1 MIKTKKKRSGFL
13 EKTGLR
19 FAEKAMDSS
28 FAKKLMKKY
37 LPEMYAEYQ
46 NDPEK
51 YKETIK
57 KNMKAFR
64 AGNLAPEMLEK
75 EAIAMTKIPAVEETK
90 KKTKKKKNKNRDN
103 VVLPEKSKG
112 KSKSNKPAPIKQEV
126 QQGVQQG
133 VQQET
138 VYGMSPYMLPKEKEE
153 EEEKIT
159 DDIKPLGSPGMYG
172 AIVLGLFSFAAY
184 LQFSAFRDKQL

>member
-1 MIKTKKKRSGFL
+1 MIKTNKKRPGFL
-13 EKTGLR
+13 KKTGSGL
-19 FAEKAMDSS
+19 AGWALDSS
-28 FAKKLMKKY
+28 VAKNFIKEY
-37 LPEMYAEYQ
+37 SPEMYAEYKKY
-46 NDPEK
+46 PEK
-51 YKETIK
+51 YKETKK

-64 AGNLAPEMLEK
+64 AGNLTPEILKK
-75 EAIAMTKIPAVEETK
+75 EAIAKISTVAETK
-90 KKTKKKKNKNRDN
+90 EKKTKKKKNKNSGN
-103 VVLPEKSKG
+103 VVSPEQSNG
-112 KSKSNKPAPIKQEV
+112 KSKSNKPAPIK
-126 QQGVQQG
+126 QGVQQG

-138 VYGMSPYMLPKEKEE
+138 VYGMAPYMLPKEKEE

>member
-1 MIKTKKKRSGFL
+1 MIKTNKKRPGFL
-13 EKTGLR
+13 KKTGSRL
-19 FAEKAMDSS
+19 AGWALDSS
-28 FAKKLMKKY
+28 GANNFIKEYSPK
-37 LPEMYAEYQ
+37 MYAEYSK
-46 NDPEK
+46 DPKK
-51 YKETIK
+51 YKETKK

-64 AGNLAPEMLEK
+64 AGNLTPEILKK
-75 EAIAMTKIPAVEETK
+75 EAIAKISTVAETK
-90 KKTKKKKNKNRDN
+90 EKKTKKKKNKNSGN
-103 VVLPEKSKG
+103 VVSPEQSNG
-112 KSKSNKPAPIKQEV
+112 KSKSNKPAPIKQGV

-133 VQQET
+133 T
-138 VYGMSPYMLPKEKEE
+138 VYGMDPYMLPKEKEE

>member
-1 MIKTKKKRSGFL
+1 MIKTKKKKSGFL
-13 EKTGLR
+13 KKTGLR

-64 AGNLAPEMLEK
+64 AGNLTPEILKK
-75 EAIAMTKIPAVEETK
+75 EAIAKISTVAETK
-90 KKTKKKKNKNRDN
+90 EKKTKKKKNKNSGN
-103 VVLPEKSKG
+103 VVSPEQSNG
-112 KSKSNKPAPIKQEV
+112 KSKSNKPAPIKQGV

-133 VQQET
+133 T
-138 VYGMSPYMLPKEKEE
+138 VYGMDPYMLPKEKEE

>member
-1 MIKTKKKRSGFL
+1 MIKTKKKRPGFL
-13 EKTGLR
+13 MRTGAKL
-19 FAEKAMDSS
+19 AEKAMVSS
-28 FAKKLMKKY
+28 FAKRLMKKY
-37 LPEMYAEYQ
+37 SPEMYAEYQ
-46 NDPEK
+46 KDPEK

-64 AGNLAPEMLEK
+64 AGNLTPEILEK
-75 EAIAMTKIPAVEETK
+75 EAMTKIPAVAETK
-90 KKTKKKKNKNRDN
+90 EKKTKKNKNRGN
-103 VVLPEKSKG
+103 VVLPEKSNG

-126 QQGVQQG
+126 QQ
-133 VQQET
+133 ET
-138 VYGMSPYMLPKEKEE
+138 VNGMDPYMLPKEKEE
-153 EEEKIT
+153 EEDKIT

>member
-103 VVLPEKSKG
+103 VVLPEQSNG
-112 KSKSNKPAPIKQEV
+112 KSKSNKPAPIK
-126 QQGVQQG
+126 QGVQQG

>member
-1 MIKTKKKRSGFL
+1 MINTKKKRPGFL
-13 EKTGLR
+13 LRTGAKL
-19 FAEKAMDSS
+19 AEKAMVSS

-37 LPEMYAEYQ
+37 LPEMYAEYKKH
-46 NDPEK
+46 PEK

-57 KNMKAFR
+57 KNLKAFR
-64 AGNLAPEMLEK
+64 AGNLAPEMSEK
-75 EAIAMTKIPAVEETK
+75 EAIAMTKILAVEETK
-90 KKTKKKKNKNRDN
+90 KKTKKNKNRGN
-103 VVLPEKSKG
+103 VVLPEQSKG
-112 KSKSNKPAPIKQEV
+112 KSKSNKPAPIKQ
-126 QQGVQQG
+126 G

-138 VYGMSPYMLPKEKEE
+138 MYGMEYGMLPKEK

>member
-1 MIKTKKKRSGFL
+1 MIKTKKKRFGFL
-13 EKTGLR
+13 ERTGLS

-28 FAKKLMKKY
+28 LAKKLMKKHS
-37 LPEMYAEYQ
+37 PEMYAEYQ
-46 NDPEK
+46 KDPEK
-51 YKETIK
+51 YK

-64 AGNLAPEMLEK
+64 AGNSTPEILEK
-75 EAIAMTKIPAVEETK
+75 EAKAIAKISTVAETK
-90 KKTKKKKNKNRDN
+90 EKKTKKKKNKNRGN
-103 VVLPEKSKG
+103 VVSPEKSNG
-112 KSKSNKPAPIKQEV
+112 KSKSNKPAPIKQ
-126 QQGVQQG
+126 GVQQG
-133 VQQET
+133 NQQET
-138 VYGMSPYMLPKEKEE
+138 VNGMEYGMLPKEKEE